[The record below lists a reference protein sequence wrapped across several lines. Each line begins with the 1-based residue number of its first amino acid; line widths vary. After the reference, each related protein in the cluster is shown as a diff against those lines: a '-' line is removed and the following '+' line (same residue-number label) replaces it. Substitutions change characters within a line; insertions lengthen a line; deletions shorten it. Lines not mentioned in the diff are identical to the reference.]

1 MPRLA
6 RLIAPFVAALLPGVA
21 GRSKPA
27 WLVDFAEKDGTRLS
41 IRMTLVLESD
51 HWELYSSRGGVNQLI
66 NWRQR
71 LLGRLTGKL
80 PPKGAL
86 IYGSGQSMQ
95 VGDSTIL
102 RGGLASEFLGQRYL
116 RASLRG
122 DRLRGTLAYQSDTNR
137 VGGTIDGLPVTSD
150 SPVRNY
156 RAIAASTRDSISALI
171 FDPRIPARPNIL
183 EFFRRFDAAAAR
195 ATDDLDIVAAF
206 ISLEPLLGISH
217 FAFIRNPQIAATPL
231 DLLIAGDRSV
241 NPGQWVN
248 ASFYGNGALCY
259 LRVSRWDR
267 ATPFIHRAFQRMD
280 SVGTKVLVI
289 DITFNGGG
297 DATSFVPAMYLFRDT
312 IIAGGVVG
320 RVWNS
325 AHSSPPADTEMA
337 RFRSLGSEEEAKTL
351 LDVVRREDGALA
363 RFAPRQ
369 PYFGGKVYLLV
380 NGFSASASEPLAH
393 LLKSTARAQLIGR
406 RTAGRMLTAL
416 PHHVGDGFIVTVP
429 EADYYAKGTVR
440 LEGRGVEPDIDT
452 DDPNIVV
459 GRELQ
464 KSMPYPALLLMA
476 QTHFNRR
483 EYAQAER
490 DWTQALALA
499 PTDANKRAVQDRI
512 DDVRRRLNQP

>member
-6 RLIAPFVAALLPGVA
+6 RLIAPFFAALLTGVA
-21 GRSKPA
+21 GRSKPT
-27 WLVDFAEKDGTRLS
+27 WLVDLAEKDGTRLS
-41 IRMTLVLESD
+41 IRMTLALEAD
-51 HWELYSSRGGVNQLI
+51 HWELYSSPGGVNQLI

-86 IYGSGQSMQ
+86 IYGSGQAKKI
-95 VGDSTIL
+95 GDSTVL

-116 RASLRG
+116 RASLHG
-122 DRLRGTLAYQSDTNR
+122 NRLRGTLAYQSDTNR
-137 VGGTIDGLPVTSD
+137 VGGTVDALPVTSD

-156 RAIAASTRDSISALI
+156 PAIAASTRDSITALI
-171 FDPRIPARPNIL
+171 FDPRIPSRPNIQ

-195 ATDDLDIVAAF
+195 ATDDLDIVVAF
-206 ISLEPLLGISH
+206 VSLEPLLGISH
-217 FAFIRNPQIAATPL
+217 FNFIRNPQIAATPL
-231 DLLIAGDRSV
+231 DSLVAGDRSV

-248 ASFYGNGALCY
+248 ASFYGDGALCY

-280 SVGTKVLVI
+280 SVGTKVLII
-289 DITFNGGG
+289 DIASNGGG

-320 RVWNS
+320 RVWYS
-325 AHSSPPADTEMA
+325 AHNGPPTDTEMA
-337 RFRSLGSEEEAKTL
+337 RFRSLGNEQEAKTL

-369 PYFGGKVYLLV
+369 PYFDGKVYLLV

-393 LLKSTARAQLIGR
+393 LLKSTGRAQLIGR

-429 EADYYAKGTVR
+429 EADYYAKGTIR

-490 DWTQALALA
+490 DWTEALALA
-499 PTDANKRAVQDRI
+499 PTDANKRAIQDRI
-512 DDVRRRLNQP
+512 NDVRRRLNQP